1 MIEQKYIQAAIDYKK
16 NVAGKFVLVEG
27 AKLKQRIDGQRFA
40 VTRKI
45 DGHMQVV
52 FFVDGQVTEQREPS
66 SSLERPSRDGTRRSQ
81 VFMLNANGREK
92 ASEGLKCL
100 DTFAEAVKAAG
111 LKQAIIAAELY
122 LPSPRPRC
130 GDVQAAL
137 ADDAKR
143 DQLALAPF
151 DIIELDGEAWKAE
164 HYADTHNKLCTI
176 FQNEQV
182 KPVQM
187 RNASSNDEVQQIYE
201 EWVEGEG
208 AEGLVVHSETPIVW
222 KVKTRHTIDA
232 AVIGYTTADR
242 GIRDLMFAVRRP
254 DGLFQMFARGS
265 TGLTD
270 DDRADI
276 AKRLSEKHV
285 ESQYVL
291 SDSRGI
297 AYQMVKPES
306 VFELSVIELVAKGN
320 DDKVRTNALLTFD
333 DQQGWLMNGMTPGVS
348 AFGLVFEREREDKSP
363 TPSDIRISQLTDLCP
378 FEEQQATM
386 GKLEKSQLLERRV
399 FRKITGDK
407 IMLHKFLIWKT
418 NKERT
423 GRYPAYIFFHT
434 DYSSGR
440 KDILKRDMSYSSD
453 EQQIRSILA
462 SEMESNIKKG
472 WEEVA

>member
-1 MIEQKYIQAAIDYKK
+1 MIEQKYIQTAIDYKK

-27 AKLKQRIDGQRFA
+27 AKLKQRIDGERFA

-52 FFVDGQVTEQREPS
+52 FYVDGQV
-66 SSLERPSRDGTRRSQ
+66 
-81 VFMLNANGREK
+81 FILNASGKQK
-92 ASEGLKCL
+92 AEQLKCL
-100 DTFAEAVKAAG
+100 DAFAEAVKAAG
-111 LKQAIIAAELY
+111 LNQAIIAAELY
-122 LPSPRPRC
+122 LPRDGGRPRC

-151 DIIELDGEAWKAE
+151 DIIELDGEVWQAA

-208 AEGLVVHSETPIVW
+208 AEGLVVHSEAPIVW
-222 KVKTRHTIDA
+222 KVKERHTIDA

-254 DGLFQMFARGS
+254 DGLFQMFVLGS
-265 TGLTD
+265 TGLKD
-270 DDRADI
+270 EERADI
-276 AKRLSEKHV
+276 AKRLGEKHV

-297 AYQMVKPES
+297 AYQMVKPEL
-306 VFELSVIELVAKGN
+306 VFEISVLELVARGN
-320 DDKVRTNALLTFD
+320 DDKIKMNPLLRYD
-333 DQQGWLMNGMTPGVS
+333 EQQGWLMEGTTPGVV
-348 AFGLVFEREREDKSP
+348 ALGITIDQERTDKQP
-363 TPSDIRISQLTDLCP
+363 NETDVRISQLTDICP
-378 FEEQQATM
+378 FEEPEG
-386 GKLEKSQLLERRV
+386 GKAELAKSELLERHV
-399 FRKITGDK
+399 YKKVSGEK
-407 IMLHKFLIWKT
+407 VMLHKFLLWKT
-418 NKERT
+418 NKEQS
-423 GRYPAYIFFHT
+423 GRYPAYIIYHT
-434 DYSSGR
+434 DFSSSR
-440 KDILKRDMSYSSD
+440 KELIKRDLLYSND
-453 EQQIRSILA
+453 EQQIRDLLA
-462 SEMESNIKKG
+462 AEIADNIKKG
-472 WEEVA
+472 WEEVK

>member
-1 MIEQKYIQAAIDYKK
+1 MIEQKYIQTAIDYKK

-52 FFVDGQVTEQREPS
+52 FYVDG
-66 SSLERPSRDGTRRSQ
+66 Q
-81 VFMLNANGREK
+81 VFMLNASGKQK
-92 ASEGLKCL
+92 AEQLKCL
-100 DTFAEAVKAAG
+100 DAFAEAVKAAG

-122 LPSPRPRC
+122 LPRDGGRPRC

-137 ADDAKR
+137 ADKR

-187 RNASSNDEVQQIYE
+187 RNASSNDEVQQIYD

-208 AEGLVVHSETPIVW
+208 AEGLVVHSEAPIVW

-254 DGLFQMFARGS
+254 DGLFQMFALGS
-265 TGLTD
+265 TGMKD

-297 AYQMVKPES
+297 AYQMVKPEL
-306 VFELSVIELVAKGN
+306 VFEISVLELVARGN
-320 DDKVRTNALLTFD
+320 DDKIKMNPLLKFD
-333 DQQGWLMNGMTPGVS
+333 EQQGWLMESTTPGVS
-348 AFGLVFEREREDKSP
+348 VLGITLERERTDKQP
-363 TPSDIRISQLTDLCP
+363 NETDVRISQLTDICP
-378 FEEQQATM
+378 FEEPEG
-386 GKLEKSQLLERRV
+386 GKAELAKSELLERHV
-399 FRKITGDK
+399 YKKVSGEK
-407 IMLHKFLIWKT
+407 VMLHKFLLWKT
-418 NKERT
+418 NKEQS
-423 GRYPAYIFFHT
+423 GRYPAYIIYHT
-434 DYSSGR
+434 DFSSSR
-440 KDILKRDMSYSSD
+440 KELIKRDMLYSNG
-453 EQQIRSILA
+453 EQQIRDLLA
-462 SEMESNIKKG
+462 AEIADNIKKG
-472 WEEVA
+472 WEEI

>member
-1 MIEQKYIQAAIDYKK
+1 MIMEQKYIQTAIDYKK

-27 AKLKQRIDGQRFA
+27 TKLKQRIDGQRFA

-52 FFVDGQVTEQREPS
+52 FFVDGN
-66 SSLERPSRDGTRRSQ
+66 
-81 VFMLNANGREK
+81 VFMLNASGKQK
-92 ASEGLKCL
+92 AEQLKCL
-100 DTFAEAVKAAG
+100 DAFAEAVKAAG
-111 LKQAIIAAELY
+111 LNQAIIAAELY
-122 LPSPRPRC
+122 LPRDGGRPRC

-164 HYADTHNKLCTI
+164 NYADTHNKLCTI

-254 DGLFQMFARGS
+254 DGLFQMFVLGS
-265 TGLTD
+265 TGLKD
-270 DDRADI
+270 EERADI
-276 AKRLSEKHV
+276 AKRLGEKHV

-297 AYQMVKPES
+297 AYQMVKPEL
-306 VFELSVIELVAKGN
+306 VFEISVLELVARGN
-320 DDKVRTNALLTFD
+320 DDKIKMNPLLKYD
-333 DQQGWLMNGMTPGVS
+333 EAQGWLMEGVTPGVV
-348 AFGLVFEREREDKSP
+348 ALGITIDQERTDKQP
-363 TPSDIRISQLTDLCP
+363 NETDVRISQLTDICP
-378 FEEQQATM
+378 FEEPEG
-386 GKLEKSQLLERRV
+386 GKAELAKSELLERHV
-399 FRKITGDK
+399 YKKVSGEK
-407 IMLHKFLIWKT
+407 VMLHKFLLWKT
-418 NKERT
+418 NKEQS
-423 GRYPAYIFFHT
+423 GRFLAYIIYHT
-434 DYSSGR
+434 DFSSSR
-440 KDILKRDMSYSSD
+440 KELIKRDMLYSND
-453 EQQIRSILA
+453 EQQIRDLLA
-462 SEMESNIKKG
+462 AEIADNIKKG
-472 WEEVA
+472 WEEIK

>member
-1 MIEQKYIQAAIDYKK
+1 MIEQKYIQTAIDYKK

-52 FFVDGQVTEQREPS
+52 FFVDGN
-66 SSLERPSRDGTRRSQ
+66 
-81 VFMLNANGREK
+81 VFMLNASGKERANG
-92 ASEGLKCL
+92 LNCL
-100 DTFAEAVKAAG
+100 DAFAEAVKAAG

-122 LPSPRPRC
+122 LPRDGGRPRC

-208 AEGLVVHSETPIVW
+208 AEGLVVHSEAPIVW

-254 DGLFQMFARGS
+254 DGLFQMFALGS
-265 TGLTD
+265 TGMTD
-270 DDRADI
+270 EDRADI

-297 AYQMVKPES
+297 A
-306 VFELSVIELVAKGN
+306 LSFPV
-320 DDKVRTNALLTFD
+320 
-333 DQQGWLMNGMTPGVS
+333 
-348 AFGLVFEREREDKSP
+348 
-363 TPSDIRISQLTDLCP
+363 
-378 FEEQQATM
+378 
-386 GKLEKSQLLERRV
+386 
-399 FRKITGDK
+399 
-407 IMLHKFLIWKT
+407 
-418 NKERT
+418 
-423 GRYPAYIFFHT
+423 
-434 DYSSGR
+434 
-440 KDILKRDMSYSSD
+440 
-453 EQQIRSILA
+453 
-462 SEMESNIKKG
+462 
-472 WEEVA
+472 